1 MLFKRAAIAHLRS
14 MAPIHLWLLIKLL
27 LLSIV
32 LSLGIKYLAPLLAPA
47 PSLPLV
53 IGLLLAPSG
62 IMAVLLGSQLRSLDL
77 PPR

>member
-1 MLFKRAAIAHLRS
+1 
-14 MAPIHLWLLIKLL
+14 L